1 MPFDRFLYAKP
12 LRGAPR
18 RPRSVSKVAAGTEGT
33 MTAPSPASAPS
44 AARPSPPAPAAPS
57 RPAPAPV
64 AAAPDP
70 ARIAAIVGHVEAI
83 GRAQLAQHLADHTA
97 MPLGAAVAL
106 MRASARDGSPLA
118 AAYQAAATTR
128 AARGLAPDPQA
139 DRRIAMGVD
148 AALSNGSPVAGLQ
161 SSPAP
166 DHDSFTTDYKE
177 GRRAAAAL
185 LGKHL

>member
-1 MPFDRFLYAKP
+1 MPFDRSTPA

-18 RPRSVSKVAAGTEGT
+18 RPRSVSKVAEAR
-33 MTAPSPASAPS
+33 MTAPFALSPRPTPAAAPSPASAPS
-44 AARPSPPAPAAPS
+44 AARPGPPS
-57 RPAPAPV
+57 PAPV
-64 AAAPDP
+64 APDP
-70 ARIAAIVGHVEAI
+70 TRIAAIVGHVEAI
-83 GRAQLAQHLADHTA
+83 GRAQLAQHLAHHTA
-97 MPLGAAVAL
+97 MTVGAAVAL

-139 DRRIAMGVD
+139 DRRIAMGV
-148 AALSNGSPVAGLQ
+148 ASALSNGSPAAGLD
-161 SSPAP
+161 SSPAS
-166 DHDSFTTDYKE
+166 DHDSFTTDYEE